1 MPQKLPASP
10 YQRPQQQVTDPYYG
24 DYSALAQLLS
34 QSRTRPTFSVG
45 QGIADAT
52 GDIVTAYFE
61 KKAREAAEQKQAG
74 DTQNLALAQQFAM
87 RPGMTQQDA
96 NNMLGAPTP
105 IDSQVF
111 GQPAKPQERAAA
123 AVSMLNPRN
132 AVGAGTEIADIA
144 RQFAPSQGFSGT
156 LPEGASAFINGQQ
169 VATNPKAP
177 PVREPKTVT
186 TKQGVFVLNPDGK
199 LGNRLGDAASEGKTP
214 TTKFAFDRELGKNRS
229 VTSEEELAQPDRYA
243 PPVTA
248 PSVRLFNKSGQ
259 EVGTGD
265 PNDPS
270 VQARIASGEVR
281 TAPPR
286 QFSGEQSKAA
296 GFANDA
302 LTSEANFEKLMN
314 PPVDPKTGKKGKPFD
329 PTAIQWGG
337 ITNKTSSPELQQY
350 RQAKRNWGLAVL
362 RQESGGAITAPEAE
376 EYAEA
381 FFPAYGDSPEVV
393 AQKKAQREEKVR
405 GIISA
410 SGGAYDANFGNKQ
423 ASVPDG
429 ISPDVWAHMTP
440 EEKALW
446 QK

>member
-123 AVSMLNPRN
+123 AVSMLSPRN
-132 AVGAGTEIADIA
+132 AVGSGTEIADIA
-144 RQFAPSQGFSGT
+144 RQFAPPQGFSGT

-169 VATNPKAP
+169 VAANPKAAP
-177 PVREPKTVT
+177 MREPKTVE
-186 TKQGVFVLNPDGK
+186 TKQGVYVLNQDGS
-199 LGNRLGDAASEGKTP
+199 LGKRLGDPKGEAKTP
-214 TTKFAFDRELGKNRS
+214 TTKFAFDRKLGKNRS
-229 VTSEEELAQPDRYA
+229 VTSEEELTQPDRYA
-243 PPVTA
+243 PPITA
-248 PSVRLFNKSGQ
+248 PSVKLFNKSGQ
-259 EVGTGD
+259 EIGTGD

-270 VQARIASGEVR
+270 VKDRIESGEVR

-302 LTSEANFEKLMN
+302 LTSEENVAKLMS
-314 PPVDPKTGKKGKPFD
+314 PSDPKAKKFD
-329 PTAIQWGG
+329 PTGNQGWSLS
-337 ITNKTSSPELQQY
+337 NYTSSPELQQY
-350 RQAKRNWGLAVL
+350 KQAKKNWGLAVL
-362 RQESGGAITAPEAE
+362 RQESGGAITEAEAE
-376 EYAEA
+376 EYADA
-381 FFPAYGDSPEVV
+381 FFPKFGDSPAVV
-393 AQKKAQREEKVR
+393 AQKQKQREEKVR

-410 SGGAYDANFGNKQ
+410 SGGAYEANFGKKDN
-423 ASVPDG
+423 AVPDG
-429 ISPDVWAHMTP
+429 VDPTLWAHMTP
-440 EEKALW
+440 GERALW
-446 QK
+446 AK